1 MSPFCCY
8 ALLSVR
14 GQRLLSPPQDKKR
27 RSELCSLISCCN
39 EADAS
44 VYGSQVPAASS
55 LRRAEVTGP
64 AAANTF
70 PRPVCS
76 STNNRGATEC
86 SPNWKVLQVCECWSP
101 CWSVGTP
108 GFGSRLPAEP
118 SKLATSVLLA
128 GRRHSSVGTGHS
140 GWRGAHADTNCLG
153 DGGGTP
159 GRLPTSVACHRVH
172 ERQVLIRCFWLWSL
186 GRPSSVSPSVKWV
199 DQQCP
204 SVGWWG
210 LTEAIFAKNPGTRK
224 GALCLYLPNKTK
236 GSLRWRRDQT
246 QTQRVSQPELGYL
259 SHSPGPCPGPG
270 WGRARVPFPS
280 SLSVMRPKFRVW
292 ITDVRGI
299 WSTEW
304 CRSSGSVLQGS
315 WCGHRR
321 THTCGPS
328 LGSPLHLGHAA

>member
-8 ALLSVR
+8 ALLSVC

-44 VYGSQVPAASS
+44 VDGSQVPAASS

-64 AAANTF
+64 AAPNTF

-86 SPNWKVLQVCECWSP
+86 SPNWKVLQVCECWRP
-101 CWSVGTP
+101 CWSVGTR
-108 GFGSRLPAEP
+108 GFGSRLPGEP
-118 SKLATSVLLA
+118 SKLATSVLLT
-128 GRRHSSVGTGHS
+128 GRRHSPVGTGHS

-159 GRLPTSVACHRVH
+159 GHLPTSVACHRVH

-224 GALCLYLPNKTK
+224 GALCLCLPNKTK

-246 QTQRVSQPELGYL
+246 QTQRTCEESGQPSGAGHQAQCYRAAGVATAGHTPVDPALGLPLIWVTQLEPELG
-259 SHSPGPCPGPG
+259 
-270 WGRARVPFPS
+270 
-280 SLSVMRPKFRVW
+280 
-292 ITDVRGI
+292 
-299 WSTEW
+299 TE
-304 CRSSGSVLQGS
+304 QGS
-315 WCGHRR
+315 L
-321 THTCGPS
+321 TSQGPAGVT
-328 LGSPLHLGHAA
+328 LGREP